1 MRHILVGT
9 DFSEISM
16 RALDHAIGLARAFD
30 ASVHLAHAVP
40 LLRYAIGHEAEAT
53 DPTFELKLKAELTE
67 RLNEI
72 ARTNPLQGK
81 PLGVTLADGSP
92 ARVIPDLAQKLNT
105 DLIVIGTHGH
115 TGFQHLVLGSVAE
128 RIVRTAKV
136 PVLTV
141 H

>member
-1 MRHILVGT
+1 MRNLLVGI
-9 DFSEISM
+9 DFSEISL
-16 RALDHAIGLARAFD
+16 RALDHALGLARAFQ
-30 ASVHLAHAVP
+30 ANVHIAHAVP
-40 LLRYAIGHEAEAT
+40 LLRYALGHEAEAT
-53 DPTFELKLKAELTE
+53 DPTFELKLKAELMD

-72 ARTNPLQGK
+72 ARNHPLQGK
-81 PLGVTLADGSP
+81 PLEVSLRDGSP
-92 ARVIPDLAQKLNT
+92 ARVIPDLADKLNC

-128 RIVRTAKV
+128 RIVRTARV